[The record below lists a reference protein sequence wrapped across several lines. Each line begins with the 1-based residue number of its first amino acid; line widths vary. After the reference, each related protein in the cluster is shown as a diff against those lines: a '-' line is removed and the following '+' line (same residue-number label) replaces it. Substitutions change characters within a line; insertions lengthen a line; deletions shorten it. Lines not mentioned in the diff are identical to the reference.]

1 MSLGAPH
8 DQGCECWRCE
18 SRRKEMSC
26 QGIDSVDTRHVQT
39 TISHGTDGPS
49 KKAESTNK
57 SDVPTVDSGQSGLE
71 ERQKIADLLGVPV
84 EQVHRLE
91 WGPEPDPGGKG
102 MSSRELKTRFG
113 L

>member
-18 SRRKEMSC
+18 SRRKEMPC
-26 QGIDSVDTRHVQT
+26 QNASTPPVQLT
-39 TISHGTDGPS
+39 TSHGTDGPS
-49 KKAESTNK
+49 ENPKDTIK
-57 SDVPTVDSGQSGLE
+57 SSAPTADSGQSGLD
-71 ERQKIADLLGVPV
+71 ERQKIADLLGVPI

-91 WGPEPDPGGKG
+91 WGPEPEPDPGGKG